1 MIKTKI
7 INFLLFSAIVMCGMP
22 ALAHGAAADTAG
34 GKQDA
39 AAPVPSSQKLEA
51 VEEEEYYPDDPFV
64 EMRQMQHAMNRMFNH
79 MLYQP
84 ATTVVPIRD
93 SFFSPRLDTYET
105 ANAFVVECDLPGMEK
120 DKIDI
125 SVSNSVLTISGL
137 REKKAKQEEKKE
149 GYVSY
154 QESVSYGQFSRS
166 MRLPDYIDTTR
177 HDATLK
183 NGVLKIEF
191 PKKKAEEKKIKIN
204 IK

>member
-1 MIKTKI
+1 MKTKFI
-7 INFLLFSAIVMCGMP
+7 RFLLFCAMVMSGIP
-22 ALAHGAAADTAG
+22 TLAHAAGQEAAKG
-34 GKQDA
+34 SAQDA
-39 AAPVPSSQKLEA
+39 AAPAPSSQKLDA
-51 VEEEEYYPDDPFV
+51 AEEEEYYPDDPFL
-64 EMRQMQHAMNRMFNH
+64 EMRQMQRAMNRMFNH
-79 MLYQP
+79 MLYEP
-84 ATTVVPIRD
+84 RTAVLPVRD

-105 ANAFVVECDLPGMEK
+105 ASSFVVDCDLPGMEK

-125 SVSNSVLTISGL
+125 SVKDNVLTISGV

-149 GYVSY
+149 GFVSY

-166 MRLPDYIDTTR
+166 LRLPDYIDASK

-191 PKKKAEEKKIKIN
+191 PKKKTEEKKIKIN

>member
-1 MIKTKI
+1 MKTTFI
-7 INFLLFSAIVMCGMP
+7 RFLLFSAIVVSGIP
-22 ALAHGAAADTAG
+22 AFAYAAGQEPARGAGHDTA
-34 GKQDA
+34 
-39 AAPVPSSQKLEA
+39 APATASQKLDA
-51 VEEEEYYPDDPFV
+51 AEEEEQYPDDPFL
-64 EMRQMQHAMNRMFNH
+64 EMRQMQRAMNRMFNH

-84 ATTVVPIRD
+84 APAALTAHD

-105 ANAFVVECDLPGMEK
+105 ATAFVVECDLPGMDK

-125 SVSNSVLTISGL
+125 SVNNNVLTISGL

-166 MRLPDYIDTTR
+166 LRLPDYIDTTK

-191 PKKKAEEKKIKIN
+191 PKKKSEEKKIKIK